1 MSKIFTYSRHRSS
14 SEQYDMIQQLFL
26 KGSGALIIIFAL
38 LVAIPTHVEAANKR
52 ISDADVLSSTR
63 KNAKFIKRKH
73 ILTFQVIVDVGDER
87 FVINVF
93 KKDGPNKQKY
103 IVIHDSEDAAFDTG
117 LRAIKHG
124 GTLIALENKENR
136 LLYSFGK
143 KEGLTHQDPNRM
155 FNTDNRYWPVAKRL
169 LELYGISSKGLIIV
183 LHNNKPG
190 GNFRL
195 DTIATWNNITIASH
209 ADKNV
214 RSLVWIPGA
223 TAEPNTK
230 TGKEI
235 AYFQKKKLNVVY
247 EYVPQNQRG
256 DGSLSVYAAKHG
268 IPYRNIEVEAG
279 IRGNRK
285 SELKSRRKQIKYLNA
300 LRRYH
305 GLK

>member
-1 MSKIFTYSRHRSS
+1 MSKIFTYSMHRSTS
-14 SEQYDMIQQLFL
+14 KQNDMMQQLFL
-26 KGSGALIIIFAL
+26 KGSGVLIIFFAL
-38 LVAIPTHVEAANKR
+38 LVAIPTRVEAANKR
-52 ISDADVLSSTR
+52 ISDADVLSPTR

-73 ILTFQVIVDVGDER
+73 IRTSQVMINVGNER

-143 KEGLTHQDPNRM
+143 KKGPTHQDPNRM
-155 FNTDNRYWPVAKRL
+155 FNTDNRYWPVAKKL

-183 LHNNKPG
+183 LHNNKPDG
-190 GNFRL
+190 DFRL
-195 DTIATWNNITIASH
+195 DSIATWNNITIASH
-209 ADKNV
+209 ADKDV
-214 RSLVWIPGA
+214 RSLVWIPGT
-223 TAEPNTK
+223 TAEPNVK

-247 EYVPQNQRG
+247 EYVPQNPRG

-268 IPYRNIEVEAG
+268 IPYRNIEVKAG
-279 IRGNRK
+279 IRGDRK
-285 SELKSRRKQIKYLNA
+285 SELKSRRKQIRYLNV
-300 LRRYH
+300 LRRFH
-305 GLK
+305 GVK